1 VCSHKAA
8 FGRLF
13 FVLDCRLISVV
24 EQNFYSMLVFKR
36 IVNYSGIMQLIRV
49 LLAACVLGFT
59 LPSFAEARLLDQYKS
74 IIDRNP
80 FALKDPPPP
89 APVATVAPKPE
100 KKEEF
105 YLTGISTIGNAKRP
119 KAYLVCK
126 DGNKKEYDQKFYNLT
141 VGDRQGD
148 LTLLDVDPKGR
159 RVKVVY
165 MGEEKWLSMK
175 EDGVPAPAGPAPGVP
190 GAPIMPGAPGGA
202 MPGTAPLPLPGSGG
216 APVAHPQP
224 LSYPNANSNRRIPR
238 TANSG
243 YNGYNNNAGYSAPN
257 GTVSATGTPTMA
269 GSVLP
274 AASAGNVPPVPQGPQ
289 TEADVALQLLN
300 MQANYQNSLKHGIPS
315 PPIPTL
321 K

>member
-1 VCSHKAA
+1 
-8 FGRLF
+8 
-13 FVLDCRLISVV
+13 
-24 EQNFYSMLVFKR
+24 MLVFKP
-36 IVNYSGIMQLIRV
+36 IVNYNGIMQLIRV

-59 LPSFAEARLLDQYKS
+59 LSSFAEARLLDQYKS

-80 FALKDPPPP
+80 FALKDPPVIAPP
-89 APVATVAPKPE
+89 ATNPPKSDI

-105 YLTGISTIGNAKRP
+105 YLTGISTIGNAKHP

-165 MGEEKWLSMK
+165 LGEEKWLSMK
-175 EDGVPAPAGPAPGVP
+175 ENGVPAPAGPAPGAPGVP
-190 GAPIMPGAPGGA
+190 NIPGMPGGPMPGAV
-202 MPGTAPLPLPGSGG
+202 PLPLPGSGG

-243 YNGYNNNAGYSAPN
+243 YSGYNNNAGYSAPS

-274 AASAGNVPPVPQGPQ
+274 ATSAANVPPVPQGPQ
-289 TEADVALQLLN
+289 NEADVALQLLN
-300 MQANYQNSLKHGIPS
+300 MQANYQNSLKHGIPT